1 MVEFKEYSR
10 ELSLKETK
18 MNYKVANIKNSK
30 DSAAFARNFYH
41 EDLTIYESFFLI
53 LLNNSND
60 TIGHVKISQGGL
72 TGTLVDV
79 KIIMKYIV
87 ETLAVGYIMVHN
99 HPSGKLQPSVA
110 DISVTKRCQEASSYL
125 DSKLLDHIILTENSY
140 YSMADNKDM

>member
-1 MVEFKEYSR
+1 MEELKNYSR
-10 ELSLKETK
+10 ELSLKEKK
-18 MNYKVANIKNSK
+18 MDYKVATIKSSK

-60 TIGHVKISQGGL
+60 TIGHVKISQGGI
-72 TGTLVDV
+72 TGTVVDV

-99 HPSGKLQPSVA
+99 HPSGKLLPSIA
-110 DISVTKRCQEASSYL
+110 DVNITNRCKEASKYL
-125 DSKLLDHIILTENSY
+125 DSKLLDHIILTETSY
-140 YSMADNKDM
+140 YSMADSGEI